1 MYENISVYK
10 SWFDKRFA
18 LFPPD
23 HPDQVNLDIAP
34 SGTVCRGS
42 TVQLTCTADANPPV
56 HTYVLFQ
63 NGTRNSTNEFGTWT
77 KIMNSSGKFFFK
89 CEAYSSKGNGT
100 SKDTLLNV
108 DGEIAGP

>member
-1 MYENISVYK
+1 MSVYK
-10 SWFDKRFA
+10 SWFDK
-18 LFPPD
+18 LFTLFLPD
-23 HPDQVNLDIAP
+23 DPDQVNLDIAP

-42 TVQLTCTADANPPV
+42 IVQFTCTANANPPV

-63 NGTRNSTNEFGTWT
+63 NGTRDSTNESGTWT
-77 KIMNSSGKFFFK
+77 KIMNSVGKFVFK
-89 CEAYSSKGNGT
+89 CEAQSLKGNGT